1 MHWDNAWWEVKS
13 DQQELAE
20 ELNWDVLGFLSDYIN
35 DDITDLDPR
44 INEDFIVYI
53 YEAACCDELQTTRE
67 HLLEAYSFTQDE
79 LRDYEE
85 AHHTDAITIAKNT
98 AYAAC
103 GM

>member
-1 MHWDNAWWEVKS
+1 M
-13 DQQELAE
+13 
-20 ELNWDVLGFLSDYIN
+20 
-35 DDITDLDPR
+35 
-44 INEDFIVYI
+44 NEDFIVYI

-85 AHHTDAITIAKNT
+85 AHHTDAITLAKNT
-98 AYAAC
+98 AYTAC